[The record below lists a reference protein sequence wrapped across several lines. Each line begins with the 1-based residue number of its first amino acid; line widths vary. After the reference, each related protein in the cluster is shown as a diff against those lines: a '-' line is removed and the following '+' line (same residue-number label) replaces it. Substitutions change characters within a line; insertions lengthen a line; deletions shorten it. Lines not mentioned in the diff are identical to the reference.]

1 MPETSGSRFMAKTP
15 PVRSLDCCAGGGTDE
30 DRTLGPGRPMLRV
43 VYFEVSG
50 RPIRD
55 SYVQLIDGW
64 TKRQVSVSYVFYEPR
79 ASKITAAPGCEAA
92 FHPTYSRSKLT
103 FPQDGVRLATELHR
117 QKPFQLVVADDPM
130 GSGLAGCWL
139 KQRLHLPLLVK
150 VHTQY
155 FGHLQ
160 WVLEKPYYPLYYLM
174 APFILA
180 QADRVQAI
188 SQSVRRSLLPLG
200 VAPGKIEVCPTP
212 IRTHLIESSPRKQRR
227 SSGQRLLNVGYQCR
241 QKGLEI
247 LLQAVARLVGS
258 GHHPNLTL
266 VGDGPA
272 RPALELLADRLG
284 IRARVNF
291 VGYVPQSSLTSFYR
305 DCDVFVLPTRY
316 EGLGRVLV
324 EAALAGAPI
333 VTTAIGP
340 TAEAVLPGETAL
352 LVPPNDPE
360 ALAAAIGT
368 LLDQPQRARSMGAR
382 GQQFARKHF
391 EYEKMMDDVAALW
404 HRASGKKSGPC
415 P

>member
-1 MPETSGSRFMAKTP
+1 
-15 PVRSLDCCAGGGTDE
+15 
-30 DRTLGPGRPMLRV
+30 MLRV
-43 VYFEVSG
+43 LYFEVSG

-55 SYVQLIDGW
+55 SYIQLVDGW
-64 TKRQVSVSYVFYEPR
+64 AKRQVSVSYVFYEPR
-79 ASKITAAPGCEAA
+79 GSEVKAAPGCEAA
-92 FHPTYSRSKLT
+92 FYPTYSRSKLT
-103 FPQDGVRLATELHR
+103 FPQDGVRLATQLHR
-117 QKPFQLVVADDPM
+117 QHPFRLVVADDPM

-160 WVLEKPYYPLYYLM
+160 WVRERPYYPLYYLM
-174 APFILA
+174 APFVLA
-180 QADRVQAI
+180 QADKVQAI
-188 SQSVRRSLLPLG
+188 SQSVSRSLAPLG

-212 IRTHLIESSPRKQRR
+212 IRTHLIDSSPRKPDRP
-227 SSGQRLLNVGYQCR
+227 SGQRLLNVGYLCR

-247 LLQAVARLVGS
+247 LLRAVARLVDA
-258 GHHPNLTL
+258 GHNPKLTP

-291 VGYVPQSSLTSFYR
+291 VGYVPQPSLTSFYR

-340 TAEAVLPGETAL
+340 TSEAVLPGETAL
-352 LVPPNDPE
+352 LAPPNDHE

-368 LLDQPQRARSMGAR
+368 LLDQPELARSMGAR
-382 GQQFARKHF
+382 GRQFARKQF
-391 EYEKMMDDVAALW
+391 DYEKMMDDVAALW
-404 HRASGKKSGPC
+404 HRASEPSP
-415 P
+415 